1 MSMEKEIAKAVWELI
16 EPKID
21 KKLAAMEK
29 RILSALEPQQQD
41 SLLKISEAAEK
52 IGINQNA
59 VRELAKAG
67 EIVLIAPPGQRAKV
81 LESSIYDYFRRLQQA
96 G

>member
-1 MSMEKEIAKAVWELI
+1 MSMEKEIAKAVWEFI

-41 SLLKISEAAEK
+41 SLLTISEAAEK

-67 EIVLIAPPGQRAKV
+67 EIVLIAPPRQRAKI

>member
-1 MSMEKEIAKAVWELI
+1 MSMEKEIARAVWELI

-29 RILSALEPQQQD
+29 RILSALEPMQQD
-41 SLLKISEAAEK
+41 SLLKISEAADK
-52 IGINQNA
+52 IGVNQNTL
-59 VRELAKAG
+59 RNLAKAG
-67 EIVLIAPPGQRAKV
+67 EIVMIAPPGQRAKI

>member
-1 MSMEKEIAKAVWELI
+1 MSMEKEIARAVWELI

-29 RILSALEPQQQD
+29 RILSALEPMQQD
-41 SLLKISEAAEK
+41 SLLKISEAADK
-52 IGINQNA
+52 IGVSQNTL
-59 VRELAKAG
+59 RDLAKAG
-67 EIVLIAPPGQRAKV
+67 EIVMIAPPGQRAKI

>member
-1 MSMEKEIAKAVWELI
+1 MSMEKEIARAVWELI

-29 RILSALEPQQQD
+29 RILAALEPQQQD

-67 EIVLIAPPGQRAKV
+67 EIVLIAPPRQRAKI

>member
-1 MSMEKEIAKAVWELI
+1 MSMEKEIARAVWELI

-21 KKLAAMEK
+21 KKLTAMEK
-29 RILSALEPQQQD
+29 RILAALEPKQQD
-41 SLLKISEAAEK
+41 SLLKISEAAKK
-52 IGINQNA
+52 IGVNQNA
-59 VRELAKAG
+59 LRDLAKAG
-67 EIVLIAPPGQRAKV
+67 EIVVIAPPGQRPKV